1 MRKEIPR
8 QTRKNPGN
16 YPNIPRRKPP
26 VILLGFNGTRVAF
39 SDDAREGS
47 MTHSASTLVHD
58 DIKQNAFVTM
68 VAVGVASPRIGVI
81 STIAHASR
89 HSGGRALTGSVLSLN

>member
-1 MRKEIPR
+1 
-8 QTRKNPGN
+8 
-16 YPNIPRRKPP
+16 
-26 VILLGFNGTRVAF
+26 
-39 SDDAREGS
+39 